1 MATKRVE
8 RNLECGAEMGKREV
22 GHRGEGIVSHDGK
35 HECAANHVAWN
46 KHTTLNFYTDIS
58 SQVSVT
64 LNLTL
69 NTVVKFKSKSLTGT
83 QVIQG

>member
-1 MATKRVE
+1 ME
-8 RNLECGAEMGKREV
+8 RNLECGAEMGKGEV

-35 HECAANHVAWN
+35 HKCAANHVAWK

-58 SQVSVT
+58 SRVSV
-64 LNLTL
+64 TL

>member
-1 MATKRVE
+1 ME
-8 RNLECGAEMGKREV
+8 RNLEGSAEMGKGEV

-35 HECAANHVAWN
+35 HERTANHVAWN

-58 SQVSVT
+58 SRVSV
-64 LNLTL
+64 TL
-69 NTVVKFKSKSLTGT
+69 NTVVKFKSKSLSGT

>member
-1 MATKRVE
+1 
-8 RNLECGAEMGKREV
+8 MGKGEV
-22 GHRGEGIVSHDGK
+22 RHRGEGIVSHDGK

-64 LNLTL
+64 LN
-69 NTVVKFKSKSLTGT
+69 TVVKFKSKSLSGA
-83 QVIQG
+83 QVIEG

>member
-1 MATKRVE
+1 
-8 RNLECGAEMGKREV
+8 MGKGEV
-22 GHRGEGIVSHDGK
+22 RQRGEGIVSHDGK

-64 LNLTL
+64 LN
-69 NTVVKFKSKSLTGT
+69 TVVKFKSKSLSGT
-83 QVIQG
+83 QGIQG

>member
-8 RNLECGAEMGKREV
+8 RNLEGGAEMGKGEV
-22 GHRGEGIVSHDGK
+22 RHRGEGIVSHDGK

-64 LNLTL
+64 LN
-69 NTVVKFKSKSLTGT
+69 TVVKFKSKSLSTGQSRSRST
-83 QVIQG
+83 

>member
-46 KHTTLNFYTDIS
+46 KHTTLNFYIDIS
-58 SQVSVT
+58 SRVSV
-64 LNLTL
+64 TL
-69 NTVVKFKSKSLTGT
+69 NTVVKFKSKSLSTGQSRST
-83 QVIQG
+83 